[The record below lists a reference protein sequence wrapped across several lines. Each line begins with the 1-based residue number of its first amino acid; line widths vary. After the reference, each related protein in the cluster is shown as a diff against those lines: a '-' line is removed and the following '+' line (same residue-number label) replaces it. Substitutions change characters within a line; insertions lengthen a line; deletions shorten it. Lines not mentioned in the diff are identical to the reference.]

1 MLNINNLSSIKEKQ
15 ANLES
20 ARKVAQMQV
29 LADRHNPERP
39 SGFGYSL
46 ADRRTIAI
54 LELLLLLKKFGNHI
68 SCF

>member
-29 LADRHNPERP
+29 LADRHNPENRV
-39 SGFGYSL
+39 
-46 ADRRTIAI
+46 DRQTDGQ
-54 LELLLLLKKFGNHI
+54 LLF
-68 SCF
+68 

>member
-29 LADRHNPERP
+29 LADRHNPESRV
-39 SGFGYSL
+39 
-46 ADRRTIAI
+46 DRQTDGQ
-54 LELLLLLKKFGNHI
+54 LLF
-68 SCF
+68 